1 MSIERKKK
9 SIYIVGTN
17 GLPVRYGGWDM
28 LLHHLTAGLSGEYI
42 IYVYTSSFEA
52 EKNVKTHNGATIKL
66 VPLRA
71 NGFQSVFYDFFT
83 MLDACFRKA
92 DCILVLGVSGGIF
105 FPLFRMF
112 KSIVVLNPDGAEWK
126 RTKFGG
132 LARSFLKLSERVAV
146 KNSDSVVADNRII
159 ASDLAAR
166 YGVESSIIE
175 YGGDHAIAK
184 ALSETT
190 RALYDIE
197 KNAYAFKVCRIVPEN
212 NIDMILGAFSKT
224 NHKLVLVGNWENSAY
239 GKEVRQKY
247 SSFDNLVLLDPIY
260 DQVTLDELRSNCY
273 LYVHGHSVGGT
284 NPSLV
289 EAMYLS
295 LPCLVFD
302 VSYNRETTEGSAF
315 YFSSEEELVAALRD
329 LRPRDSELVSV
340 GLALGRVARERYR
353 WSDIVEKYR
362 LVMDDEYHGYERLHS
377 RHETDSGLS

>member
-1 MSIERKKK
+1 
-9 SIYIVGTN
+9 
-17 GLPVRYGGWDM
+17 M
-28 LLHHLTAGLSGEYI
+28 LLHHLTAGLSEEYR

-83 MLDACFRKA
+83 MLDACLRGA

-126 RTKFGG
+126 RSKFSG
-132 LARSFLKLSERVAV
+132 LARSFLKFSERVAV
-146 KNSDSVVADNRII
+146 KFSDRVISDNKII

-175 YGGDHAIAK
+175 YGGDHAFGK
-184 ALSETT
+184 ALTKST

-197 KNAYAFKVCRIVPEN
+197 ENTYAFKVCRIVPEN
-212 NIDMILGAFSKT
+212 NIDMILEAFSKT
-224 NHKLVLVGNWENSAY
+224 NLKLVLVGNWENSVY
-239 GKEVRQKY
+239 GKAVRQKY
-247 SSFDNLVLLDPIY
+247 GLFENLVLLDPIY
-260 DQVTLDELRSNCY
+260 DQATLDELRSNCY

-302 VSYNRETTEGSAF
+302 VSYNRETTEDLAF
-315 YFSSEEELVAALRD
+315 YFSSEEELVAALSDFR
-329 LRPRDSELVSV
+329 LGDSELVSV
-340 GLALGRVARERYR
+340 GMALGRVARERYR

-362 LVMDDEYHGYERLHS
+362 LVIDDKYHV
-377 RHETDSGLS
+377 